1 MNMNRVPKASPD
13 TLPELAAFLEPFA
26 PLFRRHTSRDS
37 MERYL
42 TGLLTDL
49 PHKTADTIAAA
60 VAGTSTERLQH
71 LLTDAAWDAQAL
83 DEIRVKQL
91 LAIHPQTAGVLVFDD
106 TGLPKKGTESV
117 GVEPQY
123 SGTLG
128 KIGNCQVVVSAEYL
142 ADDAAISTPFH
153 WPVSAQLFLPDSWV
167 ADAERRK
174 RTHVPTELGE
184 QSKPAIAL
192 SLLDLAQEWGVPI
205 QAVVVDAGYG
215 DNPNFLTGL
224 DERQVPYVCAVQ
236 STFGV
241 RLPAEVQAAEEQTPT
256 YGGRGQPRKPRPA
269 PLYSVKALIEAQ
281 PACAWQTIEWR
292 QGTKGT
298 MQAQVLALRVHWAT
312 GSPRHSTSHSRVH
325 TGPEGWLLAER
336 SVPTPQSHEPAT
348 DEARSPDDTAQ
359 QEAAGEQE
367 ALQIKYWFSTL
378 PPDTS
383 LERLVTL
390 AHARWV
396 IEQFYED
403 AKQECGLEDFQGR
416 RWDGLHRHLAL
427 VMLAYSF
434 LALQRLQLPL
444 PAGEAFPPPQSYVAP
459 CLMCIGR
466 CCSGC
471 FRISCC
477 GSWSPIRSSFS
488 VLAETNEVVLEVIT
502 LHLFCVTQVFH
513 RRRCGAHPCPTCPVL
528 VDTALPG
535 SQHAQNARPVSA
547 WHLSHPHRH
556 PVPG

>member
-1 MNMNRVPKASPD
+1 MNKNRVPKASPD
-13 TLPELAAFLEPFA
+13 ALPELAAFLEPFA

-49 PHKTADTIAAA
+49 PHKTAETIAAA

-71 LLTDAAWDAQAL
+71 LLTDATWDAQAL
-83 DEIRVKQL
+83 DEARVKQL
-91 LAIHPQTAGVLVFDD
+91 LAIHPPTAGVLVFDD

-142 ADDAAISTPFH
+142 ADDPASSTPFH
-153 WPVSAQLFLPDSWV
+153 WPVSAQLFVPESWV

-174 RTHVPTELGE
+174 RTHVPAELGE
-184 QSKPAIAL
+184 QTKPEIAL
-192 SLLDLAQEWGVPI
+192 GLLDRARAWGVPI

-241 RLPAEVQAAEEQTPT
+241 RLPAEVQVAAQEIPT

-269 PLYSVKALIEAQ
+269 PLYSVKALIETQ
-281 PACAWQTIEWR
+281 PASAWQTIGWR
-292 QGTKGT
+292 EGTKGT
-298 MQAQVLALRVHWAT
+298 MQAQVIAIRVHWAT

-336 SVPTPQSHEPAT
+336 PVPTPTSQEPST
-348 DEARSPDDTAQ
+348 DEPRPSDDTAQ
-359 QEAAGEQE
+359 QEVAEEQE
-367 ALQIKYWFSTL
+367 AEQTKYWFSTL

-403 AKQECGLEDFQGR
+403 AKQECGLDDFQGR

-444 PAGEAFPPPQSYVAP
+444 PAGEDFPP
-459 CLMCIGR
+459 
-466 CCSGC
+466 
-471 FRISCC
+471 
-477 GSWSPIRSSFS
+477 
-488 VLAETNEVVLEVIT
+488 
-502 LHLFCVTQVFH
+502 
-513 RRRCGAHPCPTCPVL
+513 
-528 VDTALPG
+528 
-535 SQHAQNARPVSA
+535 
-547 WHLSHPHRH
+547 LSHP
-556 PVPG
+556 

>member
-1 MNMNRVPKASPD
+1 MKTNRVPKASPD
-13 TLPELAAFLEPFA
+13 ALPELAAFLEPFA

-49 PHKTADTIAAA
+49 PHKTADTIACA

-71 LLTDAAWDAQAL
+71 LLTDAAWNAQAL
-83 DEIRVKQL
+83 DEARVKRL
-91 LAIHPQTAGVLVFDD
+91 LAIHPPTAGVLVFDD
-106 TGLPKKGTESV
+106 TGLPKQGTESV

-142 ADDAAISTPFH
+142 ADDAASSTPFH
-153 WPVSAQLFLPDSWV
+153 WPVSAQLFLPESWV
-167 ADAERRK
+167 ADAKRRK
-174 RTHVPTELGE
+174 RTHVPAELGK
-184 QSKPAIAL
+184 QSKPQIAL
-192 SLLDLAQEWGVPI
+192 SLLDRARAWGIPI

-215 DNPNFLTGL
+215 DNPNFLLGL
-224 DERQVPYVCAVQ
+224 DERQLPYVCGVQ

-241 RLPAEVQAAEEQTPT
+241 RLPAEVQAAATQRPP

-269 PLYSVKALIEAQ
+269 PLYSVKQLIEAQ
-281 PACAWQTIEWR
+281 PASSWQTISWR
-292 QGTKGT
+292 EGTKGV
-298 MQAQVLALRVHWAT
+298 MQAQVVVMRVHWAT

-336 SVPTPQSHEPAT
+336 PLPCEP
-348 DEARSPDDTAQ
+348 DPREETASS
-359 QEAAGEQE
+359 AEQE
-367 ALQIKYWFSTL
+367 EEQETTKYWFSTL
-378 PPDTS
+378 PPETA
-383 LERLVTL
+383 LEQLITL

-403 AKQECGLEDFQGR
+403 AKQECGLDDFQGR

-444 PAGEAFPPPQSYVAP
+444 PADEDFPP
-459 CLMCIGR
+459 LG
-466 CCSGC
+466 
-471 FRISCC
+471 
-477 GSWSPIRSSFS
+477 
-488 VLAETNEVVLEVIT
+488 
-502 LHLFCVTQVFH
+502 
-513 RRRCGAHPCPTCPVL
+513 HP
-528 VDTALPG
+528 
-535 SQHAQNARPVSA
+535 
-547 WHLSHPHRH
+547 
-556 PVPG
+556 

>member
-1 MNMNRVPKASPD
+1 MKTNRVPKASPD
-13 TLPELAAFLEPFA
+13 ALPELAAFLEPFA

-71 LLTDAAWDAQAL
+71 LLTDAAWDATAL
-83 DEIRVKQL
+83 DEARVKRL
-91 LAIHPQTAGVLVFDD
+91 LASHPPKAGVLVFDD

-123 SGTLG
+123 CGTLG

-142 ADDAAISTPFH
+142 VDDPASSTPFH
-153 WPVSAQLFLPDSWV
+153 WPVSAQLFLPESWV
-167 ADAERRK
+167 ADAKRRK
-174 RTHVPTELGE
+174 RTHVPADIGE
-184 QSKPAIAL
+184 QTKPEIAL
-192 SLLDLAQEWGVPI
+192 SLLDRARAWGVPI

-215 DNPNFLTGL
+215 DNPNFLLGL

-241 RLPAEVQAAEEQTPT
+241 RLPDEVQAAAQEIPT

-269 PLYSVKALIEAQ
+269 PLYSVKDLIEVQ
-281 PACAWQTIEWR
+281 PEEAWQTIGWR
-292 QGTKGT
+292 EGTKGT
-298 MQAQVLALRVHWAT
+298 MRAQVLALRVHWAT
-312 GSPRHSTSHSRVH
+312 GSQLHSTSHSRVH
-325 TGPEGWLLAER
+325 TGPQGWLLAER
-336 SVPTPQSHEPAT
+336 PVPAPRHQEPST
-348 DEARSPDDTAQ
+348 DEPRPADDTAT
-359 QEAAGEQE
+359 QEGAEENE
-367 ALQIKYWFSTL
+367 AEETKYWFSTL

-403 AKQECGLEDFQGR
+403 AKGECGLDDFQGR
-416 RWDGLHRHLAL
+416 RWEGLHRHLAL

-444 PAGEAFPPPQSYVAP
+444 PAGEAFPP
-459 CLMCIGR
+459 LGH
-466 CCSGC
+466 
-471 FRISCC
+471 
-477 GSWSPIRSSFS
+477 
-488 VLAETNEVVLEVIT
+488 T
-502 LHLFCVTQVFH
+502 
-513 RRRCGAHPCPTCPVL
+513 
-528 VDTALPG
+528 
-535 SQHAQNARPVSA
+535 
-547 WHLSHPHRH
+547 
-556 PVPG
+556 

>member
-1 MNMNRVPKASPD
+1 MKTNRVPKASPD
-13 TLPELAAFLEPFA
+13 ALPELTAFLAPFA

-71 LLTDAAWDAQAL
+71 LLTDAAWDATAL
-83 DEIRVKQL
+83 DEARVRRL
-91 LAIHPQTAGVLVFDD
+91 LAIHPPKAGVLVFDD

-123 SGTLG
+123 CGTLG

-142 ADDAAISTPFH
+142 ADDPASSTPFH
-153 WPVSAQLFLPDSWV
+153 WPVSAQLFLPESWV
-167 ADAERRK
+167 ADAKRRK
-174 RTHVPTELGE
+174 RTHVPADIGE
-184 QSKPAIAL
+184 QTKPAIAL
-192 SLLDLAQEWGVPI
+192 SLLDRARAWGVPI

-215 DNPNFLTGL
+215 DNPNFLVGL

-241 RLPAEVQAAEEQTPT
+241 RLSDEVQAAAQEIPT

-269 PLYSVKALIEAQ
+269 PLYSVKDLIEAQ
-281 PACAWQTIEWR
+281 PEEVWQTIGWR
-292 QGTKGT
+292 EGTKGT
-298 MQAQVLALRVHWAT
+298 MRAQVLALRVHWAT

-325 TGPEGWLLAER
+325 TGPQGWLLAER
-336 SVPTPQSHEPAT
+336 PVPAPKYQEPST
-348 DEARSPDDTAQ
+348 DEPRPAGDTAMQ
-359 QEAAGEQE
+359 TLVEENEAEE
-367 ALQIKYWFSTL
+367 TKYWFSTL

-403 AKQECGLEDFQGR
+403 AKQECGLDDFQGR
-416 RWDGLHRHLAL
+416 RWEGLHRHLAL

-444 PAGEAFPPPQSYVAP
+444 PTGEAFPP
-459 CLMCIGR
+459 LGH
-466 CCSGC
+466 
-471 FRISCC
+471 
-477 GSWSPIRSSFS
+477 
-488 VLAETNEVVLEVIT
+488 T
-502 LHLFCVTQVFH
+502 
-513 RRRCGAHPCPTCPVL
+513 
-528 VDTALPG
+528 
-535 SQHAQNARPVSA
+535 
-547 WHLSHPHRH
+547 
-556 PVPG
+556 